1 MQDIQVSASIHSIES
16 KVDLVKRE
24 MESVN
29 AHINLFKRHFEELFK
44 KPDVPAEFL
53 AFKLM
58 IDAFIKYTQD
68 NHVSTMSTISGIKST
83 LQTTKITIAN
93 QDNEIRMLRQSVP
106 MLDQKIDD
114 TKSDLSTKIV
124 SISTAFSNKFDAHAD
139 KQKKQLEE
147 FSTYALSAPKSV
159 LETNKSIS
167 DKIDIALLESSNAIA
182 KMCNIEQTLKMLDRK
197 LEGLSIQVKK
207 VELAQQE

>member
-1 MQDIQVSASIHSIES
+1 MQDVQVTSSIHSIES
-16 KVDLVKRE
+16 RIDLVKRE
-24 MESVN
+24 MESIN

-44 KPDVPAEFL
+44 KPDVPGEFL

-58 IDAFIKYTQD
+58 VDAFIKCTQD
-68 NHVSTMSTISGIKST
+68 NHISTISTISEIKST
-83 LQTTKITIAN
+83 LQTNKITILN
-93 QDNEIRMLRQSVP
+93 QENEIRMLRQSFP

-124 SISTAFSNKFDAHAD
+124 SISTAFSNKFEAHAD

-147 FSTYALSAPKSV
+147 FSSFALSAPKSV
-159 LETNKSIS
+159 METNKSIS

-197 LEGLSIQVKK
+197 LEGLAIQVKK
-207 VELAQQE
+207 VELAQQV